1 MRKFEKISF
10 DEFCK
15 DISNSKELYDEYNLP
30 KRSTKYSAGYDFSLL
45 EDLVLEPNQIKKIP
59 TGIKASMNDDEVLFI
74 IIRSSLGFK
83 YNVRLT
89 NQVGVIDKDYYN
101 NDSNEGHIYVSICN
115 EGKDTLTLK
124 KGDRFAQGI
133 FIKYLKVDDEEDI
146 TDIRTGGT
154 GSTNKEEK

>member
-15 DISNSKELYDEYNLP
+15 DISMSEYLYDEYNLP

-59 TGIKASMNDDEVLFI
+59 TGIKASMESDEVLFI

-83 YNVRLT
+83 YNIRLT

-101 NDSNEGHIYVSICN
+101 NDSNEGHIYISICN
-115 EGKDTLTLK
+115 EGDKTLNLK

-146 TDIRTGGT
+146 NEVRTGGT
-154 GSTNKEEK
+154 GSTNKEE

>member
-15 DISNSKELYDEYNLP
+15 DISMSEYLYDEYNLP

-59 TGIKASMNDDEVLFI
+59 TGIKASMESDEVLFI

-83 YNVRLT
+83 YNIRLT

-101 NDSNEGHIYVSICN
+101 NDSNEGHIYISICN
-115 EGKDTLTLK
+115 EGDKTLNLR

-146 TDIRTGGT
+146 NEVRTGGT
-154 GSTNKEEK
+154 GSTNKEE